1 METATIIR
9 LLSNAGFHVL
19 GADGANLY
27 IEDPSCIL
35 RSFQTFTEYAW
46 IIITFITGMLIF
58 GWAISMIRGAKNNIF
73 MNLRNLTIM
82 FGTLAAAGA
91 ILNMIYGGDL
101 FARGCRTVAVNIDT
115 VNEMLDMRQ
124 KKMSPQQT
132 DLYESIDIYDS
143 GVVRANVATD
153 DDIDDNTDDAPTGNA
168 VIDDKI
174 DMPDDTDNVF
184 EPISQQLSDED
195 KERLLDILGRAPNG
209 TITVPRDQIKTD
221 DDVFNKLPNGGL
233 PIENIPSIDELRDR
247 LIPAPSQRDQIPNN
261 PSVRHPDNPSAQEYT
276 SATAAGRDV
285 VYTTADGRRVRR
297 TGGTRAWRN
306 LNPGNIRYSEFSRKA
321 GAIGQAGGF
330 AVFPDEE
337 TGTRAVSSLL
347 RGKSYNNLTI
357 ARAIT
362 RYAPPSENN
371 TAAYHRRIQQITG
384 LNINRRI
391 SDLSDGEL
399 SRVVDAIRAIEGWEA
414 GRIIEE

>member
-9 LLSNAGFHVL
+9 LLSNAGFRVL
-19 GADGANLY
+19 GTDGANLY

-46 IIITFITGMLIF
+46 IILTFITGMLIF

-91 ILNMIYGGDL
+91 VLNMIYGGDL
-101 FARGCRTVAVNIDT
+101 FARGCQTVAVDINT

-143 GVVRANVATD
+143 GVVRANVTANNTD
-153 DDIDDNTDDAPTGNA
+153 DDHDNMSTDNTVISDEISTPDDA
-168 VIDDKI
+168 DDKFI
-174 DMPDDTDNVF
+174 
-184 EPISQQLSDED
+184 PISQKLSDTD
-195 KERLLDILGRAPNG
+195 KDKLLDILRRAPDG
-209 TITVPRDQIKTD
+209 TLTIPRDQIKTD
-221 DDVFNKLPNGGL
+221 DDVLNKLPNGGL
-233 PIENIPSIDELRDR
+233 PIENIPSVDELRDR
-247 LIPAPSQRDQIPNN
+247 LIPAPSQRDATANN
-261 PSVRHPDNPSAQEYT
+261 PSAHHPSNPSEQEYT
-276 SATAAGRDV
+276 SAVALGRDV

-306 LNPGNIRYSEFSRKA
+306 MNPGNIRYSEFSRNA

-337 TGTRAVSSLL
+337 TGTRAISSLL
-347 RGKSYNNLTI
+347 RGQSYNNLTI

-399 SRVVDAIRAIEGWEA
+399 SHVVDAIRAIEGWEA

>member
-9 LLSNAGFHVL
+9 LLSNAGFRVL
-19 GADGANLY
+19 GTDGANLY

-46 IIITFITGMLIF
+46 IILTFITGMLIF

-101 FARGCRTVAVNIDT
+101 FARGCQTVAVDINT

-143 GVVRANVATD
+143 GVVRANVTANDTD
-153 DDIDDNTDDAPTGNA
+153 DDNDNTSTDNTVIGDKISIPDDA
-168 VIDDKI
+168 DDKFI
-174 DMPDDTDNVF
+174 
-184 EPISQQLSDED
+184 PISQKLSDTD
-195 KERLLDILGRAPNG
+195 KDKLLDILRRAPDG
-209 TITVPRDQIKTD
+209 ALTIPRDQIKTD
-221 DDVFNKLPNGGL
+221 DDVLNKLPNGGL
-233 PIENIPSIDELRDR
+233 PIENIPSVDELRDR
-247 LIPAPSQRDQIPNN
+247 LIPAPSQRDATANN
-261 PSVRHPDNPSAQEYT
+261 PSVHHPRNPSEQEYT
-276 SATAAGRDV
+276 SAVALGRDV

-306 LNPGNIRYSEFSRKA
+306 LNPGNIRYSEFSRNA

-337 TGTRAVSSLL
+337 TGTRAISSLL
-347 RGKSYNNLTI
+347 RGQSYNNLTI

>member
-9 LLSNAGFHVL
+9 LLSNAGFRVL
-19 GADGANLY
+19 GTDGANLY

-46 IIITFITGMLIF
+46 IILTFITGMLIF

-73 MNLRNLTIM
+73 INLRNLTIM

-101 FARGCRTVAVNIDT
+101 FARGCQTVAVDINT

-143 GVVRANVATD
+143 GVVRANVTAN
-153 DDIDDNTDDAPTGNA
+153 NTDDANDNTSTDNTVIGNEISTPDDA
-168 VIDDKI
+168 DDKFI
-174 DMPDDTDNVF
+174 
-184 EPISQQLSDED
+184 PISQKLSDTD
-195 KERLLDILGRAPNG
+195 KDKLLDILRRAPDG
-209 TITVPRDQIKTD
+209 TLTIPRDQIKTD
-221 DDVFNKLPNGGL
+221 DDVSNKLPNGGL
-233 PIENIPSIDELRDR
+233 PIENIPSVDELRDR
-247 LIPAPSQRDQIPNN
+247 LIPVPSQRDATANNTSAHHPSN
-261 PSVRHPDNPSAQEYT
+261 PSEQEYT
-276 SATAAGRDV
+276 SAVALGRDV
-285 VYTTADGRRVRR
+285 VYATAVGRRVRR

-306 LNPGNIRYSEFSRKA
+306 LNPGNIRYSEFSRNA

-337 TGTRAVSSLL
+337 TGTRAISSLL
-347 RGKSYNNLTI
+347 RGQSYNNLTI

-399 SRVVDAIRAIEGWEA
+399 SHVVDAIRAIEGWEA

>member
-9 LLSNAGFHVL
+9 LLSNAGFRVL
-19 GADGANLY
+19 GTDGANLY

-46 IIITFITGMLIF
+46 IILTFITGMLIF

-82 FGTLAAAGA
+82 FGTLAATGA

-101 FARGCRTVAVNIDT
+101 FARGCQTVAVDIDT

-132 DLYESIDIYDS
+132 DLYERIDIYDS
-143 GVVRANVATD
+143 GVVRANVTANDTD
-153 DDIDDNTDDAPTGNA
+153 DDNGNTSADNTVIGDKISIPDDA
-168 VIDDKI
+168 DDKFI
-174 DMPDDTDNVF
+174 
-184 EPISQQLSDED
+184 PISQKLSDTD
-195 KERLLDILGRAPNG
+195 KDKLLDILRRAPDG
-209 TITVPRDQIKTD
+209 ALTMPRDQIKTD

-233 PIENIPSIDELRDR
+233 PIENIPSVDELRDR
-247 LIPAPSQRDQIPNN
+247 LMPAPSQRDATANN
-261 PSVRHPDNPSAQEYT
+261 PSAHHPSNPSEQEYT
-276 SATAAGRDV
+276 SAVALGRDV
-285 VYTTADGRRVRR
+285 VYATADGRRVRR

-306 LNPGNIRYSEFSRKA
+306 LNPGNIRYSEFSRNA

-337 TGTRAVSSLL
+337 TGTRAISSLL
-347 RGKSYNNLTI
+347 RGQSYNNLTI

>member
-9 LLSNAGFHVL
+9 LLSNAGFRVL
-19 GADGANLY
+19 GTDGANLY

-46 IIITFITGMLIF
+46 IILTFITGMLIF

-73 MNLRNLTIM
+73 INLRNLTIM

-101 FARGCRTVAVNIDT
+101 FARGCQTVAVDINT

-143 GVVRANVATD
+143 GVVRANVTANNTD
-153 DDIDDNTDDAPTGNA
+153 DDHDNSSTDNTVIGDEISTPDDA
-168 VIDDKI
+168 DDKFI
-174 DMPDDTDNVF
+174 
-184 EPISQQLSDED
+184 PISQKLSDTD
-195 KERLLDILGRAPNG
+195 KDKLLDILRRAPDG
-209 TITVPRDQIKTD
+209 TLTIPRDQIKTD

-233 PIENIPSIDELRDR
+233 PIENIPSVDELRDR
-247 LIPAPSQRDQIPNN
+247 LIPAPSQRDATANN
-261 PSVRHPDNPSAQEYT
+261 PSAHHPSNQSEQEYT
-276 SATAAGRDV
+276 SAVALGRDV

-306 LNPGNIRYSEFSRKA
+306 LNPGNIRYSEFSRNA

-337 TGTRAVSSLL
+337 TGTRAISSLL
-347 RGKSYNNLTI
+347 RGQSYNNLTI

>member
-9 LLSNAGFHVL
+9 LLSNAGFRVL
-19 GADGANLY
+19 GTDGANLY

-46 IIITFITGMLIF
+46 IILTFITGMLIF

-73 MNLRNLTIM
+73 INLRNLTIM

-101 FARGCRTVAVNIDT
+101 FARGCQTVAVDINT

-143 GVVRANVATD
+143 GVVRANVTTNNTD
-153 DDIDDNTDDAPTGNA
+153 DDHDNTSTDNTVISDEISIPDDA
-168 VIDDKI
+168 DDKFI
-174 DMPDDTDNVF
+174 
-184 EPISQQLSDED
+184 PISQKLSDTD
-195 KERLLDILGRAPNG
+195 KDKLLDILRRAPDG
-209 TITVPRDQIKTD
+209 TLTIPRDQIKTD
-221 DDVFNKLPNGGL
+221 DDVLNKLPNGGL
-233 PIENIPSIDELRDR
+233 PIENIPSVDELRDR
-247 LIPAPSQRDQIPNN
+247 LIPAPSQRDATANN
-261 PSVRHPDNPSAQEYT
+261 PSAHHPSNPSEQEYT
-276 SATAAGRDV
+276 SAVALGRDV
-285 VYTTADGRRVRR
+285 VYTAADGRRVRR

-306 LNPGNIRYSEFSRKA
+306 LNPGNIRYSEFSRNA

-337 TGTRAVSSLL
+337 TGTRAISSLL
-347 RGKSYNNLTI
+347 RGQSYNNLTI

>member
-9 LLSNAGFHVL
+9 LLSNAGFRVL
-19 GADGANLY
+19 GTDGANLY

-46 IIITFITGMLIF
+46 IILTFITGMLIF

-73 MNLRNLTIM
+73 INLRNLTIM

-101 FARGCRTVAVNIDT
+101 FARGCQTVAVDINT

-143 GVVRANVATD
+143 GVVRANVTANNTD
-153 DDIDDNTDDAPTGNA
+153 DDHDNTSTDNTVIGDEISIPDDA
-168 VIDDKI
+168 DDKFI
-174 DMPDDTDNVF
+174 
-184 EPISQQLSDED
+184 PISQKLSDTD
-195 KERLLDILGRAPNG
+195 KDKLLDILRRAPDG
-209 TITVPRDQIKTD
+209 TLTIPRDQIKTD
-221 DDVFNKLPNGGL
+221 DDALNKLPNGGL
-233 PIENIPSIDELRDR
+233 PIENIPSVDELRDR
-247 LIPAPSQRDQIPNN
+247 LIPAPSQRDATANN
-261 PSVRHPDNPSAQEYT
+261 PSAHHPSNPSEQEYT
-276 SATAAGRDV
+276 SAVALGRDV

-306 LNPGNIRYSEFSRKA
+306 LNPGNIRYSEFSRNA

-337 TGTRAVSSLL
+337 TGTRAISSLL
-347 RGKSYNNLTI
+347 RGQSYNNLTI

>member
-9 LLSNAGFHVL
+9 LLSNAGFRVL
-19 GADGANLY
+19 GTDGANLY

-46 IIITFITGMLIF
+46 IILTFITGMLIF

-101 FARGCRTVAVNIDT
+101 FARGCQTVAVDINT

-143 GVVRANVATD
+143 GVVRANVTANNTD
-153 DDIDDNTDDAPTGNA
+153 DDHDNTSTDNTVIGDEISTPDDA
-168 VIDDKI
+168 DDKFI
-174 DMPDDTDNVF
+174 
-184 EPISQQLSDED
+184 PISQKLSDTD
-195 KERLLDILGRAPNG
+195 KDKLLDILRRAPDG
-209 TITVPRDQIKTD
+209 TLTIPRDQIKTD
-221 DDVFNKLPNGGL
+221 DDVSNKLPNGGL
-233 PIENIPSIDELRDR
+233 PIENIPSVDELRDR
-247 LIPAPSQRDQIPNN
+247 LIPAPSQRDATANN
-261 PSVRHPDNPSAQEYT
+261 PSAHHPSNPSEQEYT
-276 SATAAGRDV
+276 SAAALGRDV

-306 LNPGNIRYSEFSRKA
+306 MNPGNIRYSEFSRNA

-337 TGTRAVSSLL
+337 TGTRAISSLL
-347 RGKSYNNLTI
+347 RGQSYNNLTI

>member
-9 LLSNAGFHVL
+9 LLSNAGFRVL
-19 GADGANLY
+19 GTDGANLY

-46 IIITFITGMLIF
+46 IILTFITGMLIF

-73 MNLRNLTIM
+73 INLRNLTIM

-101 FARGCRTVAVNIDT
+101 FARGCQTVAVDINT

-143 GVVRANVATD
+143 GVVRANVTAN
-153 DDIDDNTDDAPTGNA
+153 NTDDANDNTSTDNT
-168 VIDDKI
+168 VIGDEISTPDDADDKFI
-174 DMPDDTDNVF
+174 
-184 EPISQQLSDED
+184 PISQKLSDTD
-195 KERLLDILGRAPNG
+195 KDKLLDILRRAPDG
-209 TITVPRDQIKTD
+209 TLTIPRDQIKTD
-221 DDVFNKLPNGGL
+221 DDVSNKLPNGGL
-233 PIENIPSIDELRDR
+233 PIENIPSVDELRDR
-247 LIPAPSQRDQIPNN
+247 LIPAPSQRDATANN
-261 PSVRHPDNPSAQEYT
+261 PSAHHPSNPSEQEYT
-276 SATAAGRDV
+276 SAVALGRDV

-306 LNPGNIRYSEFSRKA
+306 LNPGNIRYSEFSRNA

-337 TGTRAVSSLL
+337 TGTRAISSLL
-347 RGKSYNNLTI
+347 RGQSYNNLTI

>member
-9 LLSNAGFHVL
+9 LLSNAGFRVL
-19 GADGANLY
+19 GTDGANLY

-46 IIITFITGMLIF
+46 IILTFITGMLIF

-82 FGTLAAAGA
+82 FGTLAATGA

-101 FARGCRTVAVNIDT
+101 FARGCQTVAVDIDT

-143 GVVRANVATD
+143 GVVRANVTSNNTD
-153 DDIDDNTDDAPTGNA
+153 DDNDNTSTDNTVIGDEISTPDDA
-168 VIDDKI
+168 DDKFI
-174 DMPDDTDNVF
+174 
-184 EPISQQLSDED
+184 PISQKLSDTD
-195 KERLLDILGRAPNG
+195 KDKLLDILRRAPDG
-209 TITVPRDQIKTD
+209 ALTIPRDQIKTD

-233 PIENIPSIDELRDR
+233 PIENIPSVDELRDR
-247 LIPAPSQRDQIPNN
+247 LIPAPSQRDATANN
-261 PSVRHPDNPSAQEYT
+261 PSAHHPSTLSEQEYT
-276 SATAAGRDV
+276 SAVALGRDV

-306 LNPGNIRYSEFSRKA
+306 LNPGNIRYSEFSRNA

-337 TGTRAVSSLL
+337 TGTRAISSLL
-347 RGKSYNNLTI
+347 RGQSYNNLTI

>member
-9 LLSNAGFHVL
+9 LLSNAGFRVL
-19 GADGANLY
+19 GTDGANLY

-46 IIITFITGMLIF
+46 IILTFITGMLIF

-73 MNLRNLTIM
+73 INLRNLTIM

-101 FARGCRTVAVNIDT
+101 FARGCQTVAVDINT

-124 KKMSPQQT
+124 KKMSPQRT

-143 GVVRANVATD
+143 GVVRANVTANNTD
-153 DDIDDNTDDAPTGNA
+153 DDHDNTSTDNTVIGDEISTPDDA
-168 VIDDKI
+168 DDKFI
-174 DMPDDTDNVF
+174 
-184 EPISQQLSDED
+184 PISQKLSDTD
-195 KERLLDILGRAPNG
+195 KDKLLDILRRAPDG
-209 TITVPRDQIKTD
+209 TLTIPRDQIKTD

-233 PIENIPSIDELRDR
+233 PIENIPSVDELRDR
-247 LIPAPSQRDQIPNN
+247 LIPAPSQRDATANN
-261 PSVRHPDNPSAQEYT
+261 PSTHHPSNPSEQEYT
-276 SATAAGRDV
+276 SAAALGRDV

-306 LNPGNIRYSEFSRKA
+306 LNPGNIRYSEFSRNA

-337 TGTRAVSSLL
+337 TGTRAISSLL
-347 RGKSYNNLTI
+347 RGQSYNNLTI
-357 ARAIT
+357 ARVIT

>member
-9 LLSNAGFHVL
+9 LLSNAGFRVL
-19 GADGANLY
+19 GTDGANLY

-46 IIITFITGMLIF
+46 IILTFITGMLIF

-91 ILNMIYGGDL
+91 VLNMIYGGDL
-101 FARGCRTVAVNIDT
+101 FARGCQTVAVDINT

-143 GVVRANVATD
+143 GVVRANVTANNTD
-153 DDIDDNTDDAPTGNA
+153 DDHDNMSTDNTVISDEISTPDDA
-168 VIDDKI
+168 DDKFI
-174 DMPDDTDNVF
+174 
-184 EPISQQLSDED
+184 PISQKLSDTD
-195 KERLLDILGRAPNG
+195 KDKLLDILRRAPDG
-209 TITVPRDQIKTD
+209 TLTIPRDQIKTD
-221 DDVFNKLPNGGL
+221 DDVLNKLPNGGL
-233 PIENIPSIDELRDR
+233 PIENIPSVDELRDR
-247 LIPAPSQRDQIPNN
+247 LIPAPSQRDATANN
-261 PSVRHPDNPSAQEYT
+261 PSTHHPSNPSEQEYT
-276 SATAAGRDV
+276 SAVALGRDV
-285 VYTTADGRRVRR
+285 VYTAADGRRVRR

-306 LNPGNIRYSEFSRKA
+306 LNPGNIRYSEFSRNA

-337 TGTRAVSSLL
+337 TGTRAISSLL

-399 SRVVDAIRAIEGWEA
+399 SHVVDAIRAIEGWEA

>member
-9 LLSNAGFHVL
+9 LLSNAGFRVL
-19 GADGANLY
+19 GTDGVNLY

-46 IIITFITGMLIF
+46 IILTFITGMLIF

-73 MNLRNLTIM
+73 INLRNLTIM

-101 FARGCRTVAVNIDT
+101 FARGCQTVAVDINT

-143 GVVRANVATD
+143 GVMRANVTANNTD
-153 DDIDDNTDDAPTGNA
+153 DDNDNTSTDNTVISDEISIPDDA
-168 VIDDKI
+168 DDKFI
-174 DMPDDTDNVF
+174 
-184 EPISQQLSDED
+184 PISQKLSDTD
-195 KERLLDILGRAPNG
+195 KDKLLDILRRAPDG
-209 TITVPRDQIKTD
+209 TLAIPRDQIKTD
-221 DDVFNKLPNGGL
+221 DDALNKLPNGGL
-233 PIENIPSIDELRDR
+233 PIENIPSVDELRDR
-247 LIPAPSQRDQIPNN
+247 LIPAPSQRDATANN
-261 PSVRHPDNPSAQEYT
+261 PSAHHPSNPSEQEYT
-276 SATAAGRDV
+276 SAVALGRDV
-285 VYTTADGRRVRR
+285 VYTTADGRRARR

-306 LNPGNIRYSEFSRKA
+306 LNPGNIRYSEFSRNA

-337 TGTRAVSSLL
+337 TGTRAISSLL
-347 RGKSYNNLTI
+347 RGQSYNNLTI

>member
-1 METATIIR
+1 METTTIIR
-9 LLSNAGFHVL
+9 LLSNAGFRVL
-19 GADGANLY
+19 GTDGANLY

-46 IIITFITGMLIF
+46 IILTFITGMLIF

-101 FARGCRTVAVNIDT
+101 FARGCQAVAVDIDT

-143 GVVRANVATD
+143 GVVRANVTAN
-153 DDIDDNTDDAPTGNA
+153 NTDDANDNTSTDNT
-168 VIDDKI
+168 VIGDEISTPDDADDKFI
-174 DMPDDTDNVF
+174 
-184 EPISQQLSDED
+184 PISQKLSDTD
-195 KERLLDILGRAPNG
+195 KDKLLDILRRAPDG
-209 TITVPRDQIKTD
+209 TLTIPRDQIKTD
-221 DDVFNKLPNGGL
+221 DDVSNKLPNGGL
-233 PIENIPSIDELRDR
+233 PIENIPSVDELRDR
-247 LIPAPSQRDQIPNN
+247 LIPAPSQRDATANN
-261 PSVRHPDNPSAQEYT
+261 PSAHHPSNPSEQEYT
-276 SATAAGRDV
+276 SAVALGRDV

-306 LNPGNIRYSEFSRKA
+306 LNPGNIRYSEFSRNA

-337 TGTRAVSSLL
+337 TGTRAISSLL
-347 RGKSYNNLTI
+347 RGQSYNNLTI

>member
-9 LLSNAGFHVL
+9 LLSNAGFRVL
-19 GADGANLY
+19 GTDGANLY

-46 IIITFITGMLIF
+46 IILTFITGMLIF
-58 GWAISMIRGAKNNIF
+58 GWAISMIRGVKNNIF

-101 FARGCRTVAVNIDT
+101 FARGCQTVAVDIDT

-132 DLYESIDIYDS
+132 DLYERIDIYDS
-143 GVVRANVATD
+143 GVVRANVTANDTD
-153 DDIDDNTDDAPTGNA
+153 DDNDNTSADNTVIGDKISIPDDA
-168 VIDDKI
+168 DDKFI
-174 DMPDDTDNVF
+174 
-184 EPISQQLSDED
+184 PISQKLSDTD
-195 KERLLDILGRAPNG
+195 KDKLLDILRRAPDG
-209 TITVPRDQIKTD
+209 ALTMPRDQIKTD

-233 PIENIPSIDELRDR
+233 PIENIPSVDELRDR
-247 LIPAPSQRDQIPNN
+247 LIPAPSQRDATANN
-261 PSVRHPDNPSAQEYT
+261 PSAHHPNTISEQEYT
-276 SATAAGRDV
+276 SAVALGRDV

-337 TGTRAVSSLL
+337 TGTRAISSLL
-347 RGKSYNNLTI
+347 RGQSYNNLTI

>member
-9 LLSNAGFHVL
+9 LLSNAGFRVL
-19 GADGANLY
+19 GTDGANLY

-46 IIITFITGMLIF
+46 IILTFITGMLIF

-101 FARGCRTVAVNIDT
+101 FARGCQTVAVDINT

-143 GVVRANVATD
+143 GVVRANVTA
-153 DDIDDNTDDAPTGNA
+153 NSTDDANDNTSTDNT
-168 VIDDKI
+168 VISDEISIPDDADDKFI
-174 DMPDDTDNVF
+174 
-184 EPISQQLSDED
+184 PISQKLSDTD
-195 KERLLDILGRAPNG
+195 KDKLLDILRRAPDG
-209 TITVPRDQIKTD
+209 TLTIPRDQIKTD
-221 DDVFNKLPNGGL
+221 DDVFDKLPNGGL
-233 PIENIPSIDELRDR
+233 PIENIPSVDELRDR
-247 LIPAPSQRDQIPNN
+247 LIPAPSQRDATANN
-261 PSVRHPDNPSAQEYT
+261 PSAHHPSNQSEQEYM
-276 SATAAGRDV
+276 SAVALGRDV

-306 LNPGNIRYSEFSRKA
+306 LNPGNIRYSEFSRNA

-337 TGTRAVSSLL
+337 TGTRAISSLL
-347 RGKSYNNLTI
+347 RGQSYNNLTI

>member
-9 LLSNAGFHVL
+9 LLSNAGFRVL
-19 GADGANLY
+19 GTDGANLY

-46 IIITFITGMLIF
+46 IILTFITGMLIF

-73 MNLRNLTIM
+73 INLRNLTIM

-101 FARGCRTVAVNIDT
+101 FARGCQTVAVDINT

-143 GVVRANVATD
+143 GVVRANVTANNTD
-153 DDIDDNTDDAPTGNA
+153 DDNDNTSTDNTVIGDEISTPDDA
-168 VIDDKI
+168 DDKFI
-174 DMPDDTDNVF
+174 
-184 EPISQQLSDED
+184 PISQKLSDTD
-195 KERLLDILGRAPNG
+195 KDKLLDILRRAPDG
-209 TITVPRDQIKTD
+209 TPTIPRDQIKTD
-221 DDVFNKLPNGGL
+221 DDVLNKLPNGGL
-233 PIENIPSIDELRDR
+233 PIENIPSVDELRDR
-247 LIPAPSQRDQIPNN
+247 LIPAPSQRDATANN
-261 PSVRHPDNPSAQEYT
+261 PSAHHPSNPSEQEYT
-276 SATAAGRDV
+276 SAVALGRDV
-285 VYTTADGRRVRR
+285 VYTTVDGRRVRR

-306 LNPGNIRYSEFSRKA
+306 LNPGNIRYSEFSRNA

-337 TGTRAVSSLL
+337 TGTRAISSLL
-347 RGKSYNNLTI
+347 RGQSYNNLTI

>member
-9 LLSNAGFHVL
+9 LLSNAGFRVL
-19 GADGANLY
+19 GTDGANLY

-46 IIITFITGMLIF
+46 IILTFITGMLIF

-73 MNLRNLTIM
+73 INLRNLTIM

-101 FARGCRTVAVNIDT
+101 FARGCQTVAVDINT

-143 GVVRANVATD
+143 GVVRANVTANNTD
-153 DDIDDNTDDAPTGNA
+153 DDHDNTSTDNTVIGDEISTPDDA
-168 VIDDKI
+168 DDKFI
-174 DMPDDTDNVF
+174 
-184 EPISQQLSDED
+184 PISQKLSDTD
-195 KERLLDILGRAPNG
+195 KDKLLDILRRAPDG
-209 TITVPRDQIKTD
+209 TLTIPRDQIKTD
-221 DDVFNKLPNGGL
+221 DDVLNKLPNGGL
-233 PIENIPSIDELRDR
+233 PIENIPSVGELRDR
-247 LIPAPSQRDQIPNN
+247 LIPAPSQRDATANN
-261 PSVRHPDNPSAQEYT
+261 PSAHHPSNPSEQEYT
-276 SATAAGRDV
+276 SAAALGRDV
-285 VYTTADGRRVRR
+285 VYATADGRRVRR

-306 LNPGNIRYSEFSRKA
+306 LNPGNIRYSEFSRNA

-337 TGTRAVSSLL
+337 TGTRAISSLL
-347 RGKSYNNLTI
+347 RGQSYNNLTI

-399 SRVVDAIRAIEGWEA
+399 SHVVDAIRAIEGWEA

>member
-9 LLSNAGFHVL
+9 LLSNAGFRVL
-19 GADGANLY
+19 GTDGANLY

-46 IIITFITGMLIF
+46 IILTFITGMLIF

-73 MNLRNLTIM
+73 INLRNLTIM

-101 FARGCRTVAVNIDT
+101 FARGCQTVAVDINT

-143 GVVRANVATD
+143 GVVRANVTAN
-153 DDIDDNTDDAPTGNA
+153 NTDDANDNTSTDNT
-168 VIDDKI
+168 VIGDEISTPDDADDKFI
-174 DMPDDTDNVF
+174 
-184 EPISQQLSDED
+184 PISQKLSDTD
-195 KERLLDILGRAPNG
+195 KDKLLDILHRAPDG
-209 TITVPRDQIKTD
+209 TLTIPRDQIKTD
-221 DDVFNKLPNGGL
+221 DDALNKLPNGGL
-233 PIENIPSIDELRDR
+233 PIENISSVDELRDR
-247 LIPAPSQRDQIPNN
+247 LIPAPSQRDVTANN
-261 PSVRHPDNPSAQEYT
+261 PSAHHPSNPSEQEYT
-276 SATAAGRDV
+276 SAAALGRDV

-306 LNPGNIRYSEFSRKA
+306 MNPGNIRYSEFSRNA

-337 TGTRAVSSLL
+337 TGTRAISSLL
-347 RGKSYNNLTI
+347 RGQSYNNLTI

>member
-9 LLSNAGFHVL
+9 LLSNAGFRVL
-19 GADGANLY
+19 GTDGANLY

-46 IIITFITGMLIF
+46 IILTFITGMLIF

-73 MNLRNLTIM
+73 INLRNLTIM

-101 FARGCRTVAVNIDT
+101 FARGCQTVAVDINT

-143 GVVRANVATD
+143 GVVRANVTANNTD
-153 DDIDDNTDDAPTGNA
+153 DDHDNTSTDNTVISDEISTPDDA
-168 VIDDKI
+168 DDKFI
-174 DMPDDTDNVF
+174 
-184 EPISQQLSDED
+184 PISQKLSDTD
-195 KERLLDILGRAPNG
+195 KDKLLDILRRAPDG
-209 TITVPRDQIKTD
+209 TLTIPRDQIKTD
-221 DDVFNKLPNGGL
+221 DDVSNKLPNGGL
-233 PIENIPSIDELRDR
+233 PIENIPSVDELRDR
-247 LIPAPSQRDQIPNN
+247 LIPTPSQRDATANN
-261 PSVRHPDNPSAQEYT
+261 PSAHHPSNPSEQEYT
-276 SATAAGRDV
+276 SAVALGRDV

-306 LNPGNIRYSEFSRKA
+306 LNPGNIRYSEFSRNA

-337 TGTRAVSSLL
+337 TGTRAISSLL
-347 RGKSYNNLTI
+347 RGQSYNNLTI

>member
-9 LLSNAGFHVL
+9 LLSNAGFRVL
-19 GADGANLY
+19 GTDGANLY

-46 IIITFITGMLIF
+46 IILTFITGMLIF

-73 MNLRNLTIM
+73 INLRNLTIM

-101 FARGCRTVAVNIDT
+101 FARGCQTVAVDINT

-143 GVVRANVATD
+143 GVVRANVTANNTD
-153 DDIDDNTDDAPTGNA
+153 DDNDNTSTDNTVIGDEISTPDDA
-168 VIDDKI
+168 DDKFI
-174 DMPDDTDNVF
+174 
-184 EPISQQLSDED
+184 PISQKLSDTD
-195 KERLLDILGRAPNG
+195 KDKLLDILRRAPDG
-209 TITVPRDQIKTD
+209 TLTIPRDQIKTD
-221 DDVFNKLPNGGL
+221 DDVLNKLPNGGL
-233 PIENIPSIDELRDR
+233 PIENIPSVDELRDR
-247 LIPAPSQRDQIPNN
+247 LIPAPSQRDATANN
-261 PSVRHPDNPSAQEYT
+261 PSAHHPSNPSEQEYT
-276 SATAAGRDV
+276 SAAALGRDV

-306 LNPGNIRYSEFSRKA
+306 LNPGNIRYSEFSRNA

-337 TGTRAVSSLL
+337 TGTRAISSLL
-347 RGKSYNNLTI
+347 RGQSYNNLTI

-399 SRVVDAIRAIEGWEA
+399 SHVVDAIRAIEGWEA

>member
-9 LLSNAGFHVL
+9 LLSNAGFRVL
-19 GADGANLY
+19 GTDGANLY

-46 IIITFITGMLIF
+46 IILTFITGMLIF

-73 MNLRNLTIM
+73 INLRNLTIM

-101 FARGCRTVAVNIDT
+101 FARGCQTVAVDINT

-143 GVVRANVATD
+143 GVVRANVTAN
-153 DDIDDNTDDAPTGNA
+153 NTDDANDNTSTDNT
-168 VIDDKI
+168 VIGDEISTPDDADDKFI
-174 DMPDDTDNVF
+174 
-184 EPISQQLSDED
+184 PISQKLSDTD
-195 KERLLDILGRAPNG
+195 KDKLLYILRRAPDG
-209 TITVPRDQIKTD
+209 TLTIPRDQIKTD
-221 DDVFNKLPNGGL
+221 DDVLNKLPNGGL
-233 PIENIPSIDELRDR
+233 PIENIPSVDELRDR
-247 LIPAPSQRDQIPNN
+247 LIPAPSQRDATANN
-261 PSVRHPDNPSAQEYT
+261 PSTHHPSNPSEQEYT
-276 SATAAGRDV
+276 SAAALGRDV

-306 LNPGNIRYSEFSRKA
+306 MNPGNIRYSEFSRNA

-337 TGTRAVSSLL
+337 TGTRAISLLL
-347 RGKSYNNLTI
+347 RGQSYNNLTI

>member
-9 LLSNAGFHVL
+9 LLSNAGFRVL
-19 GADGANLY
+19 GTDGANLY

-46 IIITFITGMLIF
+46 IILTFITGMLIF

-73 MNLRNLTIM
+73 INLRNLTIM
-82 FGTLAAAGA
+82 FGTLTAAGA

-101 FARGCRTVAVNIDT
+101 FARGCQTVAVDINT

-143 GVVRANVATD
+143 GVVRANVTANNTD
-153 DDIDDNTDDAPTGNA
+153 DDHDNTSTDNTVISDKISTPDDA
-168 VIDDKI
+168 DDKFI
-174 DMPDDTDNVF
+174 
-184 EPISQQLSDED
+184 PISQKLSDTD
-195 KERLLDILGRAPNG
+195 KDKLLDILRRAPDG
-209 TITVPRDQIKTD
+209 TLTIPRDQIKTD
-221 DDVFNKLPNGGL
+221 DDVLNKLPNGGL
-233 PIENIPSIDELRDR
+233 PIENIPSVDELRDR
-247 LIPAPSQRDQIPNN
+247 LIPAPSQRDATANN
-261 PSVRHPDNPSAQEYT
+261 PSAHHPSNQSEQEYT
-276 SATAAGRDV
+276 SAVALGRDV
-285 VYTTADGRRVRR
+285 VYTTADGHRVRR

-306 LNPGNIRYSEFSRKA
+306 LNPGNIRYSEFSRNA

-337 TGTRAVSSLL
+337 TGTRAISSLL
-347 RGKSYNNLTI
+347 RGQSYNNLTI

>member
-124 KKMSPQQT
+124 KKMSPQHT

-184 EPISQQLSDED
+184 EPISQSLSNDD
-195 KERLLDILGRAPNG
+195 KERLLEIFGRAPDG
-209 TITVPRDQIKTD
+209 TATMPRDKIKID
-221 DDVFNKLPNGGL
+221 DGVFGKLPNGEL
-233 PIENIPSIDELRDR
+233 PVENMPSVEFPPER
-247 LIPAPSQRDQIPNN
+247 LIPSPSQRDPMPNN
-261 PSVRHPDNPSAQEYT
+261 PSVHHPSNPSTQEYT

>member
-9 LLSNAGFHVL
+9 LLSNAGFRVL
-19 GADGANLY
+19 GTDGANLY

-46 IIITFITGMLIF
+46 IILTFITGMLIF

-73 MNLRNLTIM
+73 INLRNLTIM

-101 FARGCRTVAVNIDT
+101 FARGCQTVAVDINT

-143 GVVRANVATD
+143 GVVRANVTGNNTD
-153 DDIDDNTDDAPTGNA
+153 DDNDNTSTGNTVIGDEISIPDDADG
-168 VIDDKI
+168 KI
-174 DMPDDTDNVF
+174 V
-184 EPISQQLSDED
+184 PISQKLSDTD
-195 KERLLDILGRAPNG
+195 KAKLLGILRRAPDG
-209 TITVPRDQIKTD
+209 PLTIPRDNIKTD
-221 DDVFNKLPNGGL
+221 DDVFNKLPNGEL
-233 PIENIPSIDELRDR
+233 PIENIPSVNEPRDR
-247 LIPAPSQRDQIPNN
+247 MIPAPSQRDATANN
-261 PSVRHPDNPSAQEYT
+261 PSAHHPSNPSEQEYT
-276 SATAAGRDV
+276 SAVALGRDV

-306 LNPGNIRYSEFSRKA
+306 LNPGNIRYSEFSRNA

-337 TGTRAVSSLL
+337 TGTRAISSLL
-347 RGKSYNNLTI
+347 RGQSYNNLTI

>member
-9 LLSNAGFHVL
+9 LLSNAGFRVL
-19 GADGANLY
+19 GTDGANLY

-46 IIITFITGMLIF
+46 IILTFITGMLIF

-101 FARGCRTVAVNIDT
+101 FARGCQTVAVDINT

-132 DLYESIDIYDS
+132 DLYERIDIYDS
-143 GVVRANVATD
+143 GVVRANVTANDTD
-153 DDIDDNTDDAPTGNA
+153 DDNDNASTDNTVIGDKISIPDDA
-168 VIDDKI
+168 DDKFI
-174 DMPDDTDNVF
+174 
-184 EPISQQLSDED
+184 PISQKLSDTD
-195 KERLLDILGRAPNG
+195 KDKLLDILRRAPDG
-209 TITVPRDQIKTD
+209 TLTIPRDQIKTD
-221 DDVFNKLPNGGL
+221 DDVFDKLPNGGL
-233 PIENIPSIDELRDR
+233 PTENIPSVDELHDR
-247 LIPAPSQRDQIPNN
+247 LIPAPSQRDATANN
-261 PSVRHPDNPSAQEYT
+261 PSTHHPSNQSEQEYM
-276 SATAAGRDV
+276 SAVALGRDV

-306 LNPGNIRYSEFSRKA
+306 LNPGNIRYSEFSRNA

-337 TGTRAVSSLL
+337 TGTRAISSLL
-347 RGKSYNNLTI
+347 RGQSYNNLTI

-399 SRVVDAIRAIEGWEA
+399 SHVVDAIRAIEGWEA

>member
-19 GADGANLY
+19 GTDGANLY

-124 KKMSPQQT
+124 KKMSPQHT

-174 DMPDDTDNVF
+174 DMPDDTGNVF

-209 TITVPRDQIKTD
+209 ATTVPRDKIKID
-221 DDVFNKLPNGGL
+221 DGVFGKLPNGEL
-233 PIENIPSIDELRDR
+233 PVENMPSVEFPPER
-247 LIPAPSQRDQIPNN
+247 LIPTPNN

>member
-9 LLSNAGFHVL
+9 LLSNAGFRVL
-19 GADGANLY
+19 GTDGANLY

-46 IIITFITGMLIF
+46 IILTFITGMLIF

-73 MNLRNLTIM
+73 INLRNLTIM

-101 FARGCRTVAVNIDT
+101 FARGCQTVAVDINT

-143 GVVRANVATD
+143 GVVRANVTANNTD
-153 DDIDDNTDDAPTGNA
+153 DDNDNTSTDNTVIGDEISTPDDA
-168 VIDDKI
+168 DDKFI
-174 DMPDDTDNVF
+174 
-184 EPISQQLSDED
+184 PISQKLSDTD
-195 KERLLDILGRAPNG
+195 KDKLLDILRRAPDDTL
-209 TITVPRDQIKTD
+209 TIPRDQIKTN
-221 DDVFNKLPNGGL
+221 DDVLNKLPNGGL
-233 PIENIPSIDELRDR
+233 PIENIPSVDELRDR
-247 LIPAPSQRDQIPNN
+247 LIPAPSQRDATANN
-261 PSVRHPDNPSAQEYT
+261 PSAHHPSNQSEQEYT
-276 SATAAGRDV
+276 SAVALGRDV

-306 LNPGNIRYSEFSRKA
+306 LNPGNIRYSEFSRNA

-337 TGTRAVSSLL
+337 TGTRAISSLL
-347 RGKSYNNLTI
+347 RGQSYNNLTI

>member
-9 LLSNAGFHVL
+9 LLSNAGFRVL
-19 GADGANLY
+19 GTDGANLY

-46 IIITFITGMLIF
+46 IILTFITGMLIF

-73 MNLRNLTIM
+73 INLRNLTIM

-101 FARGCRTVAVNIDT
+101 FARGCQTVAVDINT

-143 GVVRANVATD
+143 GVVRANVTANNTD
-153 DDIDDNTDDAPTGNA
+153 DDNDNTSTDNTVIGDKISTPDDA
-168 VIDDKI
+168 DDKFI
-174 DMPDDTDNVF
+174 
-184 EPISQQLSDED
+184 PISQKLSDTD
-195 KERLLDILGRAPNG
+195 KDKLLDILRRAPDG
-209 TITVPRDQIKTD
+209 TLTIPRDQIKTD
-221 DDVFNKLPNGGL
+221 DDVLNKLPNGGL
-233 PIENIPSIDELRDR
+233 PIENIPSVDELRDR
-247 LIPAPSQRDQIPNN
+247 LIPAPSQRDATANN
-261 PSVRHPDNPSAQEYT
+261 PSAHHPSNPSEQEYT
-276 SATAAGRDV
+276 SAVALGRDV

-306 LNPGNIRYSEFSRKA
+306 LNPGNIRYSEFSRNA

-337 TGTRAVSSLL
+337 TGTRAISSLL
-347 RGKSYNNLTI
+347 RGQSYNNLTI

-391 SDLSDGEL
+391 SNLSDGEL

>member
-9 LLSNAGFHVL
+9 LLSNAGFRVL
-19 GADGANLY
+19 GTDGANLY

-46 IIITFITGMLIF
+46 IILTFITGMLIF

-73 MNLRNLTIM
+73 INLRNLTIM

-101 FARGCRTVAVNIDT
+101 FARGCQTVAVDINT

-143 GVVRANVATD
+143 GVVRANVTAN
-153 DDIDDNTDDAPTGNA
+153 NTDDANDNTSTDNT
-168 VIDDKI
+168 VIGDEISTLDDADDKFI
-174 DMPDDTDNVF
+174 SISQKLSDTDK
-184 EPISQQLSDED
+184 D
-195 KERLLDILGRAPNG
+195 KLLDILRRAPDG
-209 TITVPRDQIKTD
+209 TLTIPRDQIKTD
-221 DDVFNKLPNGGL
+221 DDVLNKLPNGGL
-233 PIENIPSIDELRDR
+233 PIENIPSVDELRDR
-247 LIPAPSQRDQIPNN
+247 LIPAPSQRDATATN
-261 PSVRHPDNPSAQEYT
+261 PSTHHPSNPSEQEYT
-276 SATAAGRDV
+276 SAVALGRDV

-306 LNPGNIRYSEFSRKA
+306 QNPGNIRYSEFSRNA

-337 TGTRAVSSLL
+337 TGTRAISSLL
-347 RGKSYNNLTI
+347 RGQSYNNLTI

>member
-124 KKMSPQQT
+124 KKMSPQHT

-209 TITVPRDQIKTD
+209 ATTVPRDKIKID
-221 DDVFNKLPNGGL
+221 DGVFGKLPNGEL
-233 PIENIPSIDELRDR
+233 PVENMPSVEFPPER
-247 LIPAPSQRDQIPNN
+247 LIPLPSQRDQIPNN

>member
-9 LLSNAGFHVL
+9 LLSNAGFRVL
-19 GADGANLY
+19 GTDGANLY

-46 IIITFITGMLIF
+46 IILTFITGMLIF

-73 MNLRNLTIM
+73 INLRNLTIM

-101 FARGCRTVAVNIDT
+101 FARGCQTVAVDINT

-143 GVVRANVATD
+143 GVVRANVTAN
-153 DDIDDNTDDAPTGNA
+153 NTDDANDNTSTDNT
-168 VIDDKI
+168 VIGDEISTPDDADDKFI
-174 DMPDDTDNVF
+174 
-184 EPISQQLSDED
+184 PISQKLSDTD
-195 KERLLDILGRAPNG
+195 KDKLLDILRRAPDG
-209 TITVPRDQIKTD
+209 TLTIPRDQIKTD
-221 DDVFNKLPNGGL
+221 DDALNKLPNGGL
-233 PIENIPSIDELRDR
+233 PIENIPSVDELRDR
-247 LIPAPSQRDQIPNN
+247 LIPAPSQRDATANN
-261 PSVRHPDNPSAQEYT
+261 PSAHHPGNPSEQEYT
-276 SATAAGRDV
+276 SAVALGRDV
-285 VYTTADGRRVRR
+285 VYATADGRRVRR

-306 LNPGNIRYSEFSRKA
+306 MNPGNIRYSEFSRNA

-337 TGTRAVSSLL
+337 TGTRAISSLL
-347 RGKSYNNLTI
+347 RGQSYNNLTI

>member
-9 LLSNAGFHVL
+9 LLSNAGFRVL
-19 GADGANLY
+19 GTDGANLY

-46 IIITFITGMLIF
+46 IILTFITGMLIF

-73 MNLRNLTIM
+73 INLRNLTIM

-101 FARGCRTVAVNIDT
+101 FARGCQTVAVDIDT

-132 DLYESIDIYDS
+132 DLYERIDIYDS
-143 GVVRANVATD
+143 GVVRANVTANDTD
-153 DDIDDNTDDAPTGNA
+153 DDNDNTSADNTVIGDKISIPDDA
-168 VIDDKI
+168 DDKFI
-174 DMPDDTDNVF
+174 
-184 EPISQQLSDED
+184 PISQKLSDTDQD
-195 KERLLDILGRAPNG
+195 KLLDILRRAPDG
-209 TITVPRDQIKTD
+209 ALTMPRDQIKTD

-233 PIENIPSIDELRDR
+233 PIENIPSVDELRDR
-247 LIPAPSQRDQIPNN
+247 LIPAPSQRDATANN
-261 PSVRHPDNPSAQEYT
+261 PSVHHPRNPSEQEYT
-276 SATAAGRDV
+276 SAVALGRDV

-306 LNPGNIRYSEFSRKA
+306 LNPGNIRYSEFSRNA

-337 TGTRAVSSLL
+337 TGTRAISSLL
-347 RGKSYNNLTI
+347 RGQSYNNLTI

>member
-9 LLSNAGFHVL
+9 LLSNAGFRVL
-19 GADGANLY
+19 GTDGANLY

-46 IIITFITGMLIF
+46 IILTFITGMLIF

-101 FARGCRTVAVNIDT
+101 FARGCQTVAVDINT

-143 GVVRANVATD
+143 GVVRANVTANNTD
-153 DDIDDNTDDAPTGNA
+153 DDHDNTSTDNTVIGDEISIPDDA
-168 VIDDKI
+168 DDKFI
-174 DMPDDTDNVF
+174 
-184 EPISQQLSDED
+184 PISQKLSDTD
-195 KERLLDILGRAPNG
+195 KDKLLDILRRAPDG
-209 TITVPRDQIKTD
+209 TLTIPRDQIKTD
-221 DDVFNKLPNGGL
+221 DDILNKLPNGGL
-233 PIENIPSIDELRDR
+233 PIENMPSVDELRDR
-247 LIPAPSQRDQIPNN
+247 PIPAPSQRDATANN
-261 PSVRHPDNPSAQEYT
+261 PSTHHSSNPSEQEYT
-276 SATAAGRDV
+276 SAVALGRDV
-285 VYTTADGRRVRR
+285 VYTTADGHRVRR

-306 LNPGNIRYSEFSRKA
+306 LNPGNIRYSEFSRNA

-337 TGTRAVSSLL
+337 TGTRAISSLL
-347 RGKSYNNLTI
+347 RGQSYNNLTI

-399 SRVVDAIRAIEGWEA
+399 SHVVDAIRAIEGWEA

>member
-9 LLSNAGFHVL
+9 LLSNAGFRVL
-19 GADGANLY
+19 GTDGANLY

-46 IIITFITGMLIF
+46 IILTFITGMLIF

-73 MNLRNLTIM
+73 INLRNLTIM

-101 FARGCRTVAVNIDT
+101 FARGCQTVAVDINT

-143 GVVRANVATD
+143 GVVRANVTANNTD
-153 DDIDDNTDDAPTGNA
+153 ADHDNTSTDNTVIGDEISTPDDA
-168 VIDDKI
+168 DDKFI
-174 DMPDDTDNVF
+174 
-184 EPISQQLSDED
+184 PISQKLSDTD
-195 KERLLDILGRAPNG
+195 KDKLLDILRRAPDG
-209 TITVPRDQIKTD
+209 TLTIPRDQIKTD
-221 DDVFNKLPNGGL
+221 DDALNKLPNGGL
-233 PIENIPSIDELRDR
+233 PIENIPSVDELRDR
-247 LIPAPSQRDQIPNN
+247 LIPAPSQRDATANN
-261 PSVRHPDNPSAQEYT
+261 PSAHHPSNPSEQEYT
-276 SATAAGRDV
+276 SAVSLGRDV
-285 VYTTADGRRVRR
+285 VYTAADGRRVRR

-306 LNPGNIRYSEFSRKA
+306 LNPGNIRYSEFSRNA

-337 TGTRAVSSLL
+337 TGTRAISSLL
-347 RGKSYNNLTI
+347 RGQSYNNLTI

-391 SDLSDGEL
+391 RDLSDGEL

>member
-9 LLSNAGFHVL
+9 LLSNAGFRVL
-19 GADGANLY
+19 GTDGANLY

-46 IIITFITGMLIF
+46 IILTFITGMLIF

-73 MNLRNLTIM
+73 INLRNLTIM

-101 FARGCRTVAVNIDT
+101 FARGCQTVAVDINT

-143 GVVRANVATD
+143 GVVRANVTANNTD
-153 DDIDDNTDDAPTGNA
+153 DDHDNTSTDNTVISDEISTPDDA
-168 VIDDKI
+168 DDKFI
-174 DMPDDTDNVF
+174 
-184 EPISQQLSDED
+184 PISQKLSDTD
-195 KERLLDILGRAPNG
+195 KDKLLDILRRAPDG
-209 TITVPRDQIKTD
+209 TLTIPRDQIKTD
-221 DDVFNKLPNGGL
+221 DDVLNKLPNGEL
-233 PIENIPSIDELRDR
+233 PIENIPSVDKLRDR
-247 LIPAPSQRDQIPNN
+247 LIPAPSQRDATANN
-261 PSVRHPDNPSAQEYT
+261 PSAHHPSNQSEQEYT
-276 SATAAGRDV
+276 SAVALGRDV

-306 LNPGNIRYSEFSRKA
+306 LNPGNIRYSEFSRNA

-337 TGTRAVSSLL
+337 TGTRAISSLL
-347 RGKSYNNLTI
+347 RGQSYNNLTI

>member
-9 LLSNAGFHVL
+9 LLSNAGFRVL
-19 GADGANLY
+19 GTDGANLY

-46 IIITFITGMLIF
+46 IILTFITGMLIF

-73 MNLRNLTIM
+73 INLRNLTIM
-82 FGTLAAAGA
+82 FGTLAATGA

-101 FARGCRTVAVNIDT
+101 FARGCQTVAVDINT

-143 GVVRANVATD
+143 GVVRANVTAN
-153 DDIDDNTDDAPTGNA
+153 NTDDANDNTSTDNT
-168 VIDDKI
+168 VIGDEISTPDDADDKFI
-174 DMPDDTDNVF
+174 
-184 EPISQQLSDED
+184 PISQKLSDTD
-195 KERLLDILGRAPNG
+195 KDKLLDILRRAPDG
-209 TITVPRDQIKTD
+209 TLTIPRDQIKTD
-221 DDVFNKLPNGGL
+221 DDVSNKLPNGGL
-233 PIENIPSIDELRDR
+233 PIENIPSVDELRDR
-247 LIPAPSQRDQIPNN
+247 LIPAPSQRDATANN
-261 PSVRHPDNPSAQEYT
+261 PSAHHPSNPSEQEYT
-276 SATAAGRDV
+276 SAVALGRDV

-306 LNPGNIRYSEFSRKA
+306 LNPGNIRYSEFSRNA

-337 TGTRAVSSLL
+337 TGTRAISSLL
-347 RGKSYNNLTI
+347 RGQSYNNLTI

>member
-9 LLSNAGFHVL
+9 LLSNAGFRVL
-19 GADGANLY
+19 GTDGANMY

-46 IIITFITGMLIF
+46 IILTFITGMLIF

-73 MNLRNLTIM
+73 INLRNLTIM

-101 FARGCRTVAVNIDT
+101 FARGCQTVAVDINT

-143 GVVRANVATD
+143 GVMRANVTANNTD
-153 DDIDDNTDDAPTGNA
+153 DDNDNTSTDNTVISDEISIPDDA
-168 VIDDKI
+168 DDKFI
-174 DMPDDTDNVF
+174 
-184 EPISQQLSDED
+184 PISQKLSDTD
-195 KERLLDILGRAPNG
+195 KNKLLDILRRAPDG
-209 TITVPRDQIKTD
+209 TLAIPRDQIKTD
-221 DDVFNKLPNGGL
+221 DDVSNKLPNGGL
-233 PIENIPSIDELRDR
+233 PIENIPSVDELRDR
-247 LIPAPSQRDQIPNN
+247 LIPAPSQRDATANN
-261 PSVRHPDNPSAQEYT
+261 PSAHHPSNPSEQEYT
-276 SATAAGRDV
+276 SAAALGRDV

-306 LNPGNIRYSEFSRKA
+306 MNPGNIRYSEFSRNA

-337 TGTRAVSSLL
+337 TGTRAISSLL
-347 RGKSYNNLTI
+347 RGQSYNNLTI

>member
-9 LLSNAGFHVL
+9 LLSNAGFRVL
-19 GADGANLY
+19 GTDGANLY

-46 IIITFITGMLIF
+46 IILTFITGMLIF

-73 MNLRNLTIM
+73 INLRNLTIM

-101 FARGCRTVAVNIDT
+101 FARGCQTVAVDINT

-143 GVVRANVATD
+143 GVVRANVTAN
-153 DDIDDNTDDAPTGNA
+153 NTDDANDNTSTDNT
-168 VIDDKI
+168 VIGDEI
-174 DMPDDTDNVF
+174 STPDDADYKF
-184 EPISQQLSDED
+184 IPISQKLSDTD
-195 KERLLDILGRAPNG
+195 KDKLLDILRRAPEG
-209 TITVPRDQIKTD
+209 TLTIPRDQIKTD
-221 DDVFNKLPNGGL
+221 DDALNKLPNGGL
-233 PIENIPSIDELRDR
+233 PIENIPSVDELRDR
-247 LIPAPSQRDQIPNN
+247 LIPAPSQRDATATN
-261 PSVRHPDNPSAQEYT
+261 PSTHHPSNPSEQEYT
-276 SATAAGRDV
+276 SAVALGRDV

-306 LNPGNIRYSEFSRKA
+306 QNPGNIRYSEFSRNA

-337 TGTRAVSSLL
+337 TGTRAISSLL
-347 RGKSYNNLTI
+347 RGQSYNNLTI

>member
-9 LLSNAGFHVL
+9 LLSNAGFRVL
-19 GADGANLY
+19 GTDGANLY

-46 IIITFITGMLIF
+46 IILTFITGMLIF

-101 FARGCRTVAVNIDT
+101 FARGCQTVAVDINT

-143 GVVRANVATD
+143 GVVRANVTAN
-153 DDIDDNTDDAPTGNA
+153 NTDDANDNTSTDNT
-168 VIDDKI
+168 VISDEISTPDDADDKFI
-174 DMPDDTDNVF
+174 
-184 EPISQQLSDED
+184 PISQKLSDTD
-195 KERLLDILGRAPNG
+195 KDKLLDILRRAPDG
-209 TITVPRDQIKTD
+209 TLTIPRDQIKTD

-233 PIENIPSIDELRDR
+233 PIENIPSVDELRDR
-247 LIPAPSQRDQIPNN
+247 LIPAPSQRDATANN
-261 PSVRHPDNPSAQEYT
+261 PSAHHPSNPSEQEYT
-276 SATAAGRDV
+276 SAAALGRDV

-306 LNPGNIRYSEFSRKA
+306 LNPGNIRYSEFSRNA

-337 TGTRAVSSLL
+337 TGTRAISSLL
-347 RGKSYNNLTI
+347 RGQSYNNLTI